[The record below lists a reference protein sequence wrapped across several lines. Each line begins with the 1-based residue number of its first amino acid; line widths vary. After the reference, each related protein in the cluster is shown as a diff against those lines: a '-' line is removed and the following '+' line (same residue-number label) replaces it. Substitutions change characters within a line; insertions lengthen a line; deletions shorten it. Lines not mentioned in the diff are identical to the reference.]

1 MPSVSKKQHN
11 FMAAIANN
19 PSFAKKAGVP
29 QSVGQDFTAADKGR
43 KFTPRSVAKINN
55 PDTKHGAMDM
65 PNANLKKFSGMKK
78 GGKVKRYNGD
88 EGSDVVYSSRGQGEN
103 GELLDYQR
111 RPQADVE
118 ESSSMGGRGG
128 SSAKTKSTPVDDSVN
143 AKELRDRSVKPPV
156 DDRNELRNRSVESVA
171 TSAAAKPDDGSYD
184 RKELMRT
191 AKPTITRERIQM
203 NTPAGERSQ
212 YNSESDNSAA
222 TGMNKKLTTRAGRE
236 LTDEQRERN
245 TERVGDIGLAAAT
258 MGRLGLGRLL
268 AKEAV
273 KSVPLTVAQVK
284 AMRGA
289 QEAKE
294 AAKAASQI
302 RAAKQAKVTAKYN
315 AKGEEIKEHIKGSS
329 FGDRNTGHK
338 RGGKITKTF
347 KKGGNVMESKAM
359 VKKEVNFF
367 KKKGAPA
374 SMVKH
379 EEAEMKGMKKGG
391 MTRSSKDVAKD
402 QQSMSN
408 MATYARGGGIE
419 SRGKTK
425 GAMVKMATGGV
436 VKFARGGGIES
447 RGKTRGTMC

>member
-1 MPSVSKKQHN
+1 
-11 FMAAIANN
+11 
-19 PSFAKKAGVP
+19 
-29 QSVGQDFTAADKGR
+29 
-43 KFTPRSVAKINN
+43 
-55 PDTKHGAMDM
+55 
-65 PNANLKKFSGMKK
+65 
-78 GGKVKRYNGD
+78 
-88 EGSDVVYSSRGQGEN
+88 
-103 GELLDYQR
+103 
-111 RPQADVE
+111 
-118 ESSSMGGRGG
+118 
-128 SSAKTKSTPVDDSVN
+128 
-143 AKELRDRSVKPPV
+143 
-156 DDRNELRNRSVESVA
+156 
-171 TSAAAKPDDGSYD
+171 
-184 RKELMRT
+184 
-191 AKPTITRERIQM
+191 
-203 NTPAGERSQ
+203 
-212 YNSESDNSAA
+212 
-222 TGMNKKLTTRAGRE
+222 
-236 LTDEQRERN
+236 
-245 TERVGDIGLAAAT
+245 
-258 MGRLGLGRLL
+258 
-268 AKEAV
+268 
-273 KSVPLTVAQVK
+273 
-284 AMRGA
+284 MRGA

-294 AAKAASQI
+294 AANKIKAAK
-302 RAAKQAKVTAKYN
+302 RAKETAKN
-315 AKGEEIKEHIKGSS
+315 KEFDDYVRGKPGSA
-329 FGDRNTGHK
+329 GDRDMGYK

>member
-29 QSVGQDFTAADKGR
+29 QSVGQDFTAADRGR
-43 KFTPRSVAKINN
+43 KFTPRGNAKINN
-55 PDTKHGAMDM
+55 LDTKHGAMDM
-65 PNANLKKFSGMKK
+65 PNANLRKFSGMKH

-88 EGSDVVYSSRGQGEN
+88 EGSDVDYDKDTRASSQKVYSSRGQGED

-118 ESSSMGGRGG
+118 ESSSMGGRGS
-128 SSAKTKSTPVDDSVN
+128 SSAKTRSFTPTVN
-143 AKELRDRSVKPPV
+143 NEPVAKEV
-156 DDRNELRNRSVESVA
+156 DDRNELRTRPKEDD
-171 TSAAAKPDDGSYD
+171 TSAV
-184 RKELMRT
+184 
-191 AKPTITRERIQM
+191 
-203 NTPAGERSQ
+203 
-212 YNSESDNSAA
+212 
-222 TGMNKKLTTRAGRE
+222 TGLNKKSSTRAGRE
-236 LTDEQRERN
+236 LTDEDRERITRN
-245 TERVGDIGLAAAT
+245 VGITGATTAAAALA
-258 MGRLGLGRLL
+258 GPAAPFVRAGLGRLM

-273 KSVPLTVAQVK
+273 KSVPLTTAEVR

-294 AAKAASQI
+294 AANKIKAAK
-302 RAAKQAKVTAKYN
+302 RAKETAAKN
-315 AKGEEIKEHIKGSS
+315 KEFDDYVRGKPGSV
-329 FGDRNTGHK
+329 GDRNMGYK

-391 MTRSSKDVAKD
+391 MSRSAKDVAKD
-402 QQSMSN
+402 QQSMSH

>member
-29 QSVGQDFTAADKGR
+29 QSVGQDFTAADRGR
-43 KFTPRSVAKINN
+43 KFTPRGNAKINN

-65 PNANLKKFSGMKK
+65 PNANLKKFSGMKH

-88 EGSDVVYSSRGQGEN
+88 EGSDVDYDKDTRASSQKVYSSRGQGED

-118 ESSSMGGRGG
+118 ESSSMGGRGS
-128 SSAKTKSTPVDDSVN
+128 SSAKTKSTPSFTPTVN
-143 AKELRDRSVKPPV
+143 NEPVKPV
-156 DDRNELRNRSVESVA
+156 DDRNELRARPKEDN
-171 TSAAAKPDDGSYD
+171 TSAV
-184 RKELMRT
+184 
-191 AKPTITRERIQM
+191 
-203 NTPAGERSQ
+203 
-212 YNSESDNSAA
+212 
-222 TGMNKKLTTRAGRE
+222 TGLNKKSSTRAGRE
-236 LTDEQRERN
+236 LSDEDRERITRN
-245 TERVGDIGLAAAT
+245 VGIMGATGAAALIAPAAAPFV
-258 MGRLGLGRLL
+258 RAGLGRLM

-273 KSVPLTVAQVK
+273 KSVPLTTAEVR

-289 QEAKE
+289 QEVKEAANKIKAAKRAKEAKE
-294 AAKAASQI
+294 AAK
-302 RAAKQAKVTAKYN
+302 N
-315 AKGEEIKEHIKGSS
+315 KEFDDYVRGKPGSA
-329 FGDRNTGHK
+329 GDRDMGYK

-374 SMVKH
+374 SMIKH
-379 EEAEMKGMKKGG
+379 EKAEMKGMQKGG

>member
-29 QSVGQDFTAADKGR
+29 QSVGQDFTAADRGR
-43 KFTPRSVAKINN
+43 KFTPRGNAKINN

-65 PNANLKKFSGMKK
+65 PNANLKKFSGMKH

-88 EGSDVVYSSRGQGEN
+88 EGSDVDYDKDTRASSQKVYSSRGQGED

-118 ESSSMGGRGG
+118 ESSSMGSRGG
-128 SSAKTKSTPVDDSVN
+128 SSAKTKSTPSFTPTVN
-143 AKELRDRSVKPPV
+143 NEPVKPV
-156 DDRNELRNRSVESVA
+156 DDRNELRARPKEDN
-171 TSAAAKPDDGSYD
+171 TSAV
-184 RKELMRT
+184 
-191 AKPTITRERIQM
+191 
-203 NTPAGERSQ
+203 
-212 YNSESDNSAA
+212 
-222 TGMNKKLTTRAGRE
+222 TGLNKKLSTRAGRE

-245 TERVGDIGLAAAT
+245 TERVADIGLAAAT
-258 MGRLGLGRLL
+258 MGRLGLGRLM

-273 KSVPLTVAQVK
+273 KSVPLTVAQVRT
-284 AMRGA
+284 MRGA

-294 AAKAASQI
+294 AANKIKAA
-302 RAAKQAKVTAKYN
+302 RRAKEAAKN
-315 AKGEEIKEHIKGSS
+315 KEFDDYVRGKPGSA
-329 FGDRNTGHK
+329 GDRDIGYK

-379 EEAEMKGMKKGG
+379 EEAEMKGMKHGG
-391 MTRSSKDVAKD
+391 MAKRSSKDVAKD
-402 QQSMSN
+402 QQSMSQ

-425 GAMVKMATGGV
+425 GTMVMNMGGKV
-436 VKFARGGGIES
+436 AKYARGGGIES

>member
-29 QSVGQDFTAADKGR
+29 QSVGQDFTAADRGR
-43 KFTPRSVAKINN
+43 KFTPRGNAKINN

-118 ESSSMGGRGG
+118 ESSSMGGRGS
-128 SSAKTKSTPVDDSVN
+128 SSAKTRSFTPPVSSESV
-143 AKELRDRSVKPPV
+143 AKEV
-156 DDRNELRNRSVESVA
+156 DDRNELRNRPKEDN
-171 TSAAAKPDDGSYD
+171 TSAV
-184 RKELMRT
+184 
-191 AKPTITRERIQM
+191 
-203 NTPAGERSQ
+203 
-212 YNSESDNSAA
+212 
-222 TGMNKKLTTRAGRE
+222 TGLNKKSSTRAGRE

-273 KSVPLTVAQVK
+273 KKVPLTAAEVRT
-284 AMRGA
+284 MRGA

-294 AAKAASQI
+294 AANKIKAAK
-302 RAAKQAKVTAKYN
+302 RAKEAAKN
-315 AKGEEIKEHIKGSS
+315 KEFDDYVRGKPGSA
-329 FGDRNTGHK
+329 GDRDMGYK

-391 MTRSSKDVAKD
+391 MTRSSKDIAKD